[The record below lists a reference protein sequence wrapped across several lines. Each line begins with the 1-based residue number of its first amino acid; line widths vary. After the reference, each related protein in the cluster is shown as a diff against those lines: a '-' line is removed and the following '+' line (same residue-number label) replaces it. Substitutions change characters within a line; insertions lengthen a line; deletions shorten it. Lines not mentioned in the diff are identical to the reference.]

1 MNADPARRPVIGITS
16 DVRLEKRPMYFLF
29 GEYSRAVEAAG
40 GLPLQIP
47 PLADPALVPDVLD
60 AIDGVVIVGGEDIDP
75 RLYGEEPLPTH
86 EPIPSERLAFDL
98 PFAKA
103 LLASSMPALGVCYG
117 CQLLAVASGGSL
129 VQDIP
134 TQIPGA
140 LEHGGR
146 YPSLPMH
153 PITITKGTRVASLLG
168 GPTIQVN
175 SAHHQ
180 APKKLGGRLVATGVA
195 PDGVIEAFEAM
206 GSRFLVGVEWHPELL
221 LDRPEQRRLFE
232 ALVENAAAA
241 AARD

>member
-1 MNADPARRPVIGITS
+1 
-16 DVRLEKRPMYFLF
+16 MYFLF
-29 GEYSRAVEAAG
+29 AEYARAVEEAG
-40 GLPLQIP
+40 GLPFQIP

-60 AIDGVVIVGGEDIDP
+60 AIDGVIIVGGEDIDP

-86 EPIPSERLAFDL
+86 RAIPAARLAFDL

-103 LLASSMPALGVCYG
+103 LLASPMPVLGICYG

-134 TQIPGA
+134 AQIPGA
-140 LEHGGR
+140 LPHGGR
-146 YPSLPMH
+146 FPDLPMH
-153 PITITKGTRVASLLG
+153 PVAVTAGTRLAALLG
-168 GPTIQVN
+168 GPTIEVN

-180 APKKLGGRLVATGVA
+180 APKSLGGRLVATGVA

-221 LDRPEQRRLFE
+221 LDRPEQRRLFTS
-232 ALVENAAAA
+232 LVAESAAA
-241 AARD
+241 AARIE